1 MNEERPDQNLIPVA
15 EAEPDVTDTEAEQD
29 LREAEDDSLRTE
41 TDRTAFEDERLS
53 PLLEDG
59 EYSPEEYEEML
70 AMYEETMSEIAEGE
84 IVQAT
89 VVRVTEGAA
98 ILDVGFK
105 S

>member
-15 EAEPDVTDTEAEQD
+15 EAEPDVTDAEHD
-29 LREAEDDSLRTE
+29 VTDAEHDVTDAEPDVTDAEPDSLT
-41 TDRTAFEDERLS
+41 TDIGRTALEDERLS

-59 EYSPEEYEEML
+59 EYSQEEYEEML

-89 VVRVTEGAA
+89 
-98 ILDVGFK
+98 
-105 S
+105 